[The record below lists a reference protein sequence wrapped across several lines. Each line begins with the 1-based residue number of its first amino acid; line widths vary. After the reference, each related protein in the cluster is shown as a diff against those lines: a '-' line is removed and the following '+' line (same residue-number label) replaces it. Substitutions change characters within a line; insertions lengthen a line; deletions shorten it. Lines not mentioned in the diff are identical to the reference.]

1 MKFLAKLN
9 EIFKVSEVKY
19 VMYSPNDYVYDKLGE
34 FTLFV
39 YFNGDVYRQDGFK
52 LGTEVTREMVY
63 SIITD
68 DNKTWITK
76 FNEKTLEDY
85 VAHVNK
91 GNGGRGKIL
100 SEIKTI

>member
-9 EIFKVSEVKY
+9 EIFKLSEVKY

-52 LGTEVTREMVY
+52 LWTEVTREMVY

-76 FNEKTLEDY
+76 YNKTLEDFIAY
-85 VAHVNK
+85 TNE